1 MAPKRMIVLQSS
13 LSADQCLERLRINTD
28 EQRRTL
34 FSLSGYQGKNP
45 VLSRIEG
52 DSIRLQKRRY
62 YRNDFAPNF
71 FGTIRV
77 WGSSSRIAGYFGPP
91 RWALIFMRIWVGAA
105 VLFTLPIA
113 FVSLGKIL
121 AGKPEAGDY
130 VGLFVPVVV
139 VGFAMFLPRFG
150 DWIGRNEKT
159 FLLQFLETT
168 LAAKREVLP
177 QGSDEVAALD
187 GTQRL

>member
-1 MAPKRMIVLQSS
+1 MAINRTIVLHSS

-45 VLSRIEG
+45 VLSRIDG
-52 DSIRLQKRRY
+52 DNIQLQKRRY

-71 FGTIRV
+71 FGTIQP

-91 RWALIFMRIWVGAA
+91 RWTVIFMRIWVGAA
-105 VLFTLPIA
+105 VLFTLPFT
-113 FVSLGKIL
+113 FVCLGKVL
-121 AGKPEAGDY
+121 AANPEPEYYLGFLIPL
-130 VGLFVPVVV
+130 VFVA
-139 VGFAMFLPRFG
+139 FAMFLPRFG
-150 DWIGRNEKT
+150 DWIGRNEKS

-168 LAAKREVLP
+168 LAAKREDLP
-177 QGSDEVAALD
+177 QSNDEVVVLD
-187 GTQRL
+187 GIRRL